1 MNISI
6 KEKILS
12 QLINAK
18 GEPVSGQ
25 KLADELHISRTM
37 IWKHLKSIEEDGY
50 VIEAIKKKGYVLQS
64 IPDLVIP
71 EQIIPNL
78 KTKQLGRTIE
88 YYTTCEST
96 QIIAADKARE
106 GVPHGT
112 VVIAEEQTDGR
123 GRLDRSWNS
132 TANKGIWMSVIIRP
146 AISPQFAAQF
156 TLVSAVAITQAIQE
170 VTNLTPEIKWPN
182 DILINGKKVTGILTE
197 LQADMDIVHS
207 IIIGIGVN
215 VNQELSAF
223 EESIQKTA
231 TSLKI
236 ENGEE
241 IDRSLLVAKILYYL
255 EKYGDLYVENGFK
268 PIKILW
274 ESHNCTIGKR
284 IRATTLRET
293 LEGVALGITN
303 DGVLEIKLDSG
314 EIRGVYSAD
323 IHLLGKN

>member
-12 QLINAK
+12 TLINAK

-25 KLADELHISRTM
+25 KLADELQISRTM
-37 IWKHLKSIEEDGY
+37 IWKHLKSIEQDGY
-50 VIEAIKKKGYVLQS
+50 IIEAIKKKGYILQS
-64 IPDLVIP
+64 IPDLVTP
-71 EQIIPNL
+71 EQILPKLN
-78 KTKQLGRTIE
+78 TKQLGRNID
-88 YYTTCEST
+88 YYTSCTST
-96 QIIAADKARE
+96 QIIAADKARQ
-106 GVPHGT
+106 GASHGT
-112 VVIAEEQTDGR
+112 VIISEEQTAGK
-123 GRLDRSWNS
+123 GRLERSWDS

-146 AISPQFAAQF
+146 TISPEFAAQF

-170 VTNLTPEIKWPN
+170 VTNLTPQIKWPN

-223 EESIQKTA
+223 DESIQNIA
-231 TSLKI
+231 TSLKM

-241 IDRSLLVAKILYYL
+241 VDRSLLVAKILYYL
-255 EKYGDLYVENGFK
+255 EKYGDLYVEKGFE

-284 IRATTLRET
+284 IRATMLRET
-293 LEGVALGITN
+293 LEGVALGITK
-303 DGVLEIKLDSG
+303 DGILELRLDSG
-314 EIRGVYSAD
+314 EIRGIYSAD
-323 IHLLGKN
+323 IHLLGRS

>member
-12 QLINAK
+12 TLINAK

-25 KLADELHISRTM
+25 KLADELQISRTM
-37 IWKHLKSIEEDGY
+37 IWKHLKSIEQDGY
-50 VIEAIKKKGYVLQS
+50 IIEAIKKKGYILQS
-64 IPDLVIP
+64 IPDLVTP
-71 EQIIPNL
+71 EQILPKLN
-78 KTKQLGRTIE
+78 TKQLGRNID
-88 YYTTCEST
+88 YYTSCTST
-96 QIIAADKARE
+96 QIIAADKARQ
-106 GVPHGT
+106 GASHGT
-112 VVIAEEQTDGR
+112 VIISEEQTAGK
-123 GRLDRSWNS
+123 GRLERSWDS

-146 AISPQFAAQF
+146 TISPEFAAQF

-170 VTNLTPEIKWPN
+170 VTNLTPQIKWPN

-197 LQADMDIVHS
+197 LQAEMDIVHS

-223 EESIQKTA
+223 DESIQNIA
-231 TSLKI
+231 TSLKM

-241 IDRSLLVAKILYYL
+241 VDRSLLVAKILYYL
-255 EKYGDLYVENGFK
+255 EKYGDLYVEKGFE

-284 IRATTLRET
+284 IRATMLRET
-293 LEGVALGITN
+293 IEGVALGITK
-303 DGVLEIKLDSG
+303 DGILELRLDSG
-314 EIRGVYSAD
+314 EIRGIYSAD
-323 IHLLGKN
+323 IHLLGRS